1 MSAHDR
7 APGFRRPQ
15 LATPAY
21 TPSPRGSEIPARS
34 RSGRRPVVRRKALF
48 VAAATLCAPALAAL
62 ALAAIGAT
70 GGGGHDAIG
79 SFAGNEGLRGT
90 TTPAVSAPSPDA
102 GKLDAPK
109 EKHTSSDPT
118 ASHHLQKHPSQP
130 QAPARPPA
138 HQAPATPAPHVKPAP
153 NTNVNTPTLP
163 TYDPSQ
169 PGAPTSS
176 GTTSTTG
183 TSGSGT
189 GTTTSGTSGSGTTG
203 SGTSTTGTSGSGT
216 YGSGSGSR
224 DGSGG
229 SVDGFDA
236 YPGGG

>member
-21 TPSPRGSEIPARS
+21 TASPRGSEIPA

-79 SFAGNEGLRGT
+79 SFAGTEGLRGT
-90 TTPAVSAPSPDA
+90 TTPSVSAPSPDA
-102 GKLDAPK
+102 GKLDSPK
-109 EKHTSSDPT
+109 EKSASSDST
-118 ASHHLQKHPSQP
+118 VSHHVQKHPSP
-130 QAPARPPA
+130 QAPARPPV

-153 NTNVNTPTLP
+153 NTHVNTPTLP

-176 GTTSTTG
+176 GTTSTTSG

-189 GTTTSGTSGSGTTG
+189 GTTSGTSGSGT
-203 SGTSTTGTSGSGT
+203 SGTGTSGSGT
-216 YGSGSGSR
+216 SDSGSGSN
-224 DGSGG
+224 GGPGG

>member
-15 LATPAY
+15 LATPAH
-21 TPSPRGSEIPARS
+21 TATPRGSEMPARS
-34 RSGRRPVVRRKALF
+34 GSRPVVRRKALF

-79 SFAGNEGLRGT
+79 SFAGTEGLRGT
-90 TTPAVSAPSPDA
+90 TTPSVSAPSPDS
-102 GKLDAPK
+102 GPLDSTKAK
-109 EKHTSSDPT
+109 EKSLSSDST
-118 ASHHLQKHPSQP
+118 ASHHAQKHPAP

-138 HQAPATPAPHVKPAP
+138 HQAPATPPHHVKPAP
-153 NTNVNTPTLP
+153 NTNVTTPTLP
-163 TYDPSQ
+163 AYDPSQ
-169 PGAPTSS
+169 PGAPNSS
-176 GTTSTTG
+176 GTTDTTGG

-189 GTTTSGTSGSGTTG
+189 GTTSGTSGSGS
-203 SGTSTTGTSGSGT
+203 SGTDTSGSGSSS
-216 YGSGSGSR
+216 YG
-224 DGSGG
+224 GSGG